1 MKKLMFA
8 AAVAAG
14 LAAFGD
20 GIESANT
27 VGYNTADFTGKTMVC
42 VGVPFNSTGATTF
55 KLGDFTATGF
65 DPTSDMIQTIDPDT
79 ADGVDFYVYLD
90 AATYGAA
97 LAGWWL
103 DDLSEA
109 VNDMDFDVGT
119 GFLGAFGAQEVA
131 LTVAGE
137 VPSDPVTMDFT
148 GKTMV
153 IVPNPLPRTVTL
165 SEVTAEGFDPT
176 GDILQ
181 TIDPDTADGVDF
193 YVFLDEAT
201 YGAALAGWWLDDL
214 SESAADVEILAGEAL
229 LGAFGSGTVELT
241 FPAAL

>member
-20 GIESANT
+20 GIESSNS
-27 VGYNTADFTGKTMVC
+27 VGYNIVDFSGKTMVC

-55 KLGDFTATGF
+55 KLGDFTAEGF
-65 DPTSDMIQTIDPDT
+65 DAGSDTIQTIDPDT

-97 LAGWWL
+97 LAGWWT
-103 DDLSEA
+103 DDLSES
-109 VNDMDFDVGT
+109 VNDTEFDVGT
-119 GFLGAFGAQEVA
+119 GFLGAFGAQGVV
-131 LTVAGE
+131 LTAAGE
-137 VPSDPVTMDFT
+137 VPTSPIEMDFT

-165 SEVTAEGFDPT
+165 SEITAEGFDAGSDT
-176 GDILQ
+176 LQ

-201 YGAALAGWWLDDL
+201 YGAALAGWWTDDL
-214 SESAADVEILAGEAL
+214 SESAADVEIPAGEAM
-229 LGAFGSGTVELT
+229 LGAFGSGEVVLT